1 MWDGGCLN
9 TGVPLRASSGDAK
22 GSGLENR
29 LSDSA
34 NESIPGAAPS
44 LDRWNLAVP
53 TEFGILNGLAPDCK
67 APPAVAGL
75 RVSLD
80 EGLTKSLEMAG
91 RLSVVENDDPLA
103 VENDELENEPI

>member
-1 MWDGGCLN
+1 
-9 TGVPLRASSGDAK
+9 
-22 GSGLENR
+22 
-29 LSDSA
+29 
-34 NESIPGAAPS
+34 
-44 LDRWNLAVP
+44 
-53 TEFGILNGLAPDCK
+53 
-67 APPAVAGL
+67 VAGL